1 MRLKDDAYIH
11 ANYVA
16 TAKSE
21 KQFICT
27 QAPLDNTVETFW
39 RMVVEERSKAIVML
53 CDFSEDGQRK
63 CPNYYPTKPD
73 QTLTYGDITI
83 RCAPVESPAAPRAF
97 TSGFRKNRSCS
108 ARRRRRSP
116 PRSSS

>member
-1 MRLKDDAYIH
+1 MSRVRLKDDAYVH

-53 CDFSEDGQRK
+53 GDFTEDGQRK
-63 CPNYYPTKPD
+63 CPSYYPTKPD
-73 QTLTYGDITI
+73 QTLTFSDITI
-83 RCAPVESPAAPRAF
+83 RCAPVGRLKGREHSLTVGPRRN
-97 TSGFRKNRSCS
+97 TSCS
-108 ARRRRRSP
+108 ARRRRR
-116 PRSSS
+116 